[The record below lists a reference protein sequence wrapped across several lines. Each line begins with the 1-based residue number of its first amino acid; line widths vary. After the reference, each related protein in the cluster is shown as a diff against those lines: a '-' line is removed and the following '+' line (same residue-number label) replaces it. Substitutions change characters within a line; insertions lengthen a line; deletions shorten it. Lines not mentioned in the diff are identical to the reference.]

1 MLDPKQLKKTLLDD
15 LRVELSEEFDRNF
28 ERKGFFS
35 DKWKPRA
42 HDYIKGS
49 LLAVSSKLRRS
60 IKGGAET
67 LADGVRF
74 SSSVPYAAIHN
85 EGGKITVTGKMK
97 KFFWAKFKETG
108 EVGWKYMALMPVGRI
123 IEIPER
129 RFIGDGPETK
139 RIIEAVIKDFCEKFG
154 LQLSEIIRKTE

>member
-1 MLDPKQLKKTLLDD
+1 MLDPNELKKTLLDD

-42 HDYIKGS
+42 HDYARGS
-49 LLAVSSKLRRS
+49 LLMQSGAMRRS
-60 IKGGAET
+60 TQGEVSGG
-67 LADGVRF
+67 GVRF
-74 SSSVPYAAIHN
+74 TSSEPYTALHN

-108 EVGWKYMALMPVGRI
+108 EAGWKYMALMPVGRV
-123 IEIPER
+123 IEVPER

-139 RIIEAVIKDFCEKFG
+139 RIIETVIKDFCEKFG

>member
-1 MLDPKQLKKTLLDD
+1 MLDPNEFKKTLLDD

-28 ERKGFFS
+28 ERNGFFS

-42 HDYIKGS
+42 HDYTKGS

-108 EVGWKYMALMPVGRI
+108 EVGWKYMALMKVGQVI
-123 IEIPER
+123 KIPQR
-129 RFIGDGPETK
+129 QFIGDGPETQNLI
-139 RIIEAVIKDFCEKFG
+139 RGVIQSNLDKFN
-154 LQLSEIIRKTE
+154 LQLSEFLRQ